1 MNKTLTSK
9 LIFLLIMFAA
19 LNAVAQQKTVLG
31 KVIAKTRDL
40 EGIYV
45 KNKNT
50 NVSTLTQKGGYFS
63 IDASPNDTLVFSA
76 VHLIGREKGLSYSDM
91 NKALVF
97 VPMEYAENIM
107 EELVIDRRVTTESLG
122 LGGGRK
128 LTPAQRRLHTA
139 TSSGGGI
146 LPIDAIVN
154 AISGRTKMLK
164 KAVEMEEEFMF
175 VQKLLNKFPEEFYSQ
190 KLKIPQQYHQAFGYF
205 MAQDPLIVTSYQTVD
220 ITQLNLMYTE
230 KATEFLEIVNVLK

>member
-1 MNKTLTSK
+1 
-9 LIFLLIMFAA
+9 MFSA

-50 NVSTLTQKGGYFS
+50 NVSILTQKGGYFS
-63 IDASPNDTLVFSA
+63 IEASPNDTLVFSA
-76 VHLIGREKGLSYSDM
+76 VNLIGREKVLSYGDM

-164 KAVEMEEEFMF
+164 KAVEMEEELMF

-190 KLKIPQQYHQAFGYF
+190 RLKIPQQYHMAFGYF